1 MCSSDL
7 HYQKIGDTESGRK
20 MLDNYHQLKDYD
32 LSVVVVNFVD
42 MLSHA
47 RTEMKMIRELI
58 SDESSY
64 RSLTLSWFQHSPL
77 FELLRR
83 LANDQVKVVVTT
95 DHGTIRVQNAIKVV
109 GDRNTNTNLRYKQG
123 KNLGFANQISGI
135 ACIGIPQIYY
145 STRLE
150 KIYQHHPNQQ
160 THQ

>member
-1 MCSSDL
+1 DDEGSKNQHEEALINDYFSRNRENVKVY
-7 HYQKIGDTESGRK
+7 YQKISDADSGRRL
-20 MLDNYHQLKDYD
+20 LDNYSRIKDHQ

-64 RSLTLSWFQHSPL
+64 RSLTQSWFTHSPL

-109 GDRNTNTNLRYKQG
+109 GDRNTNTNLRYTQG
-123 KNLGFANQISGI
+123 
-135 ACIGIPQIYY
+135 
-145 STRLE
+145 T
-150 KIYQHHPNQQ
+150 
-160 THQ
+160 